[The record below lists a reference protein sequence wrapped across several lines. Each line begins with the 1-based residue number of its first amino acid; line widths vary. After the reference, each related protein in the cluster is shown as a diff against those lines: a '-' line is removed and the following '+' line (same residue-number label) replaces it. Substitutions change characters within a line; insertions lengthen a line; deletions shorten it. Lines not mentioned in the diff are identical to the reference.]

1 MPESSFAPGPASTPR
16 KPRTHA
22 PAPADAS
29 PSSSPSSARGTWG
42 RTQYVLRSSH
52 GRAQPAMRSE
62 YAGAPPSP
70 PLSPLPELCKPLARI
85 DPMTHVSH
93 PDVAPRRA
101 GAALCPVDVEGLGR
115 VVMPPLLVGA
125 PPSSDVLE
133 APCASKAHTLPVPP
147 AWPDSPHNAWS
158 GTYEAAARHTA
169 QRRHQIARWLARASL
184 SDSEDDAE
192 ENAQQHATESYH
204 HPMVAKL
211 LRDQCRRHRVPRMR
225 HTSCK
230 DWWIGADGRRG
241 PRPGTTPATGPKRRL
256 RRRMAHTTHAL
267 TARGIAPVMGC
278 RCGFTDPHMDMVQ
291 CDGCSRWLH
300 LACVGV
306 CHVDQLGA
314 HDWVCDDCY
323 ERAAGVGAADAKLPR
338 GARAGFA
345 SHAHPGAML
354 SLAPSPQRMRVPREG
369 LGQYTYAASDIPLT
383 SPLSSAAS
391 EHAWRTPSPPP
402 SMDILTTPSRH
413 VAPSEMQRRRTAAPS
428 GASPRM
434 HAADLLPTPSRYLMQ
449 TPHAALSTPMYDTHT
464 PTTRALYDWPS
475 TVLLPTPHDAWASG
489 TSAWGL
495 ASVTPTPTSSAAGS
509 ARRRHDAWAAP
520 DSPTQATRGARARQT
535 PASPLACMSAP
546 APMLMTPRAA
556 RRDEALAPSS
566 PPQLHAG
573 TDEEG
578 AWAPL
583 TSSSPYPETPTHTGR
598 AHGVRPL
605 AGSARAK
612 QAGRRMHAHLDGVA
626 SGPKAPAPPGLLP
639 SLPGWP
645 LEDVE

>member
-1 MPESSFAPGPASTPR
+1 
-16 KPRTHA
+16 
-22 PAPADAS
+22 
-29 PSSSPSSARGTWG
+29 
-42 RTQYVLRSSH
+42 
-52 GRAQPAMRSE
+52 MRSE
-62 YAGAPPSP
+62 HSGAPPSP
-70 PLSPLPELCKPLARI
+70 PLSPLHGLCKPLARI

-93 PDVAPRRA
+93 PDAAPQRS
-101 GAALCPVDVEGLGR
+101 GAALCPVDIEGLGR
-115 VVMPPLLVGA
+115 VVMPPLLLGA
-125 PPSSDVLE
+125 PHTDD
-133 APCASKAHTLPVPP
+133 ARDAAHAESTSALPVRP

-184 SDSEDDAE
+184 SDSDDDSE
-192 ENAQQHATESYH
+192 ENAQASAATETYH

-211 LRDQCRRHRVPRMR
+211 LRDQCRRHRVRRMR
-225 HTSCK
+225 HTSRK

-241 PRPGTTPATGPKRRL
+241 PRPRVESAAGPKRRL
-256 RRRMAHTTHAL
+256 RRRMAHTAHAL

-323 ERAAGVGAADAKLPR
+323 ERAAGVAADAKPPR
-338 GARAGFA
+338 GARAVFA
-345 SHAHPGAML
+345 SHAHPGTML
-354 SLAPSPQRMRVPREG
+354 SLAPSPQRTRAPRDSFG
-369 LGQYTYAASDIPLT
+369 TYAYAAPDIPLT

-391 EHAWRTPSPPP
+391 ERAWRTPSPPP

-413 VAPSEMQRRRTAAPS
+413 VAPSEARRRRAAAPS
-428 GASPRM
+428 GSSPRM

-449 TPHAALSTPMYDTHT
+449 TPRAALSTPMYDTHT

-475 TVLLPTPHDAWASG
+475 SLLLPTPHDALASG
-489 TSAWGL
+489 ASAWGL
-495 ASVTPTPTSSAAGS
+495 ASTTPTPTSSAASS
-509 ARRRHDAWAAP
+509 ARRRRDVWAAP
-520 DSPTQATRGARARQT
+520 DSPTQATRGARARQAPET
-535 PASPLACMSAP
+535 PLASMPTP
-546 APMLMTPRAA
+546 APMFMTPRAM
-556 RRDEALAPSS
+556 RREEALATSS

-573 TDEEG
+573 TDEEGG

-583 TSSSPYPETPTHTGR
+583 TSSSPYPETPTHAFR
-598 AHGVRPL
+598 AHAVRPP
-605 AGSARAK
+605 ASSTRAE
-612 QAGRRMHAHLDGVA
+612 QAGRRMHAHLDGAAPVL
-626 SGPKAPAPPGLLP
+626 KAPAPSGLLP

-645 LEDVE
+645 LEEVD